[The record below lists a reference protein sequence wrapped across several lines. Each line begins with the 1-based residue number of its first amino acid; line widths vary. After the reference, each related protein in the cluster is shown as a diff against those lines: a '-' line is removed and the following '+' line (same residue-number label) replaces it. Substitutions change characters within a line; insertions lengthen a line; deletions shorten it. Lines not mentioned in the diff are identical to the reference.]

1 MASDKMRLM
10 LMRTLRTIIEVTVKV
25 IEGLGNAMILLW
37 EAVFWLFRPPFR
49 PMLFLQAMEFIGAGS
64 LFIVMLTGLFTGMVF
79 AVQTTHT
86 FRLFN
91 AETLVG
97 STVALALMR
106 ELAPVLTSLMVTARV
121 GSAIATELGTMKVT
135 EQIDALYT
143 MAVNPVQYLVTPR
156 IVAGV
161 IMLPVL
167 TGFCDLI
174 GIGGAYYV
182 AVHLLDVDAGM
193 FLDKIKT
200 YADTWDVC
208 SGLIKASVFGLILTL
223 VGCHKGLNASGGARG
238 VGIATTQSVVLSSI
252 LILVADYFLTLILFA
267 K

>member
-1 MASDKMRLM
+1 M
-10 LMRTLRTIIEVTVKV
+10 LARAGRAAAGKAVQGV
-25 IEGLGNAMILLW
+25 EGLGRALILLW
-37 EAVFWLFRPPFR
+37 EAATWLVRPPFR
-49 PMLFLQAMEFIGAGS
+49 PMLFLQAMEFVGAGS
-64 LFIVMLTGLFTGMVF
+64 LFIVVLTGLFTGMVF

-156 IVAGV
+156 LVAGV
-161 IMLPVL
+161 VMLPLL
-167 TGFCDLI
+167 TAFCDLV

-182 AVHLLDVDAGM
+182 AVNLLGVDGGM
-193 FLDKIKT
+193 FIDKIQS
-200 YADTWDVC
+200 YAEPWDVT

-252 LILVADYFLTLILFA
+252 LILVADYFLTLLLYA

>member
-1 MASDKMRLM
+1 MSGKPLKLAFAFA
-10 LMRTLRTIIEVTVKV
+10 IGTV
-25 IEGLGNAMILLW
+25 EGFGSAVILLW
-37 EAVFWLFRPPFR
+37 EGLTWLFRPPFR
-49 PMLFLQAMEFIGAGS
+49 ARLFLQQMEFVGAGS
-64 LFIVMLTGLFTGMVF
+64 LFIVVLTGLFTGMVF

-121 GSAIATELGTMKVT
+121 GSAIATEIGTMKVT
-135 EQIDALYT
+135 EQVDALST

-156 IVAGV
+156 LVAGTL
-161 IMLPVL
+161 MLPIL
-167 TGFCDLI
+167 TAFCDLI

-182 AVHLLDVDAGM
+182 AVHLLGVDGGM
-193 FLDKIKT
+193 FLDKIKA
-200 YADTWDVC
+200 YADSWDVT

-238 VGIATTQSVVLSSI
+238 VGQATTQSVVLSSI
-252 LILVADYFLTLILFA
+252 LILVADYFLTLVLYR
-267 K
+267 